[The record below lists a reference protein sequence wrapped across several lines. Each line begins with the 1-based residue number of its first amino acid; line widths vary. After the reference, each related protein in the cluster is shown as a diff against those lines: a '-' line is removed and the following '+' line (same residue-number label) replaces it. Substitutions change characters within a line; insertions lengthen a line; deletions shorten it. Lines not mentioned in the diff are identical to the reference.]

1 MPIDFEDGD
10 TILADHLKQYSGEA
24 YYSEAE
30 VGSTS
35 SAYLA
40 TVTPAPLSGY
50 PTGMVLNFMPNADNA
65 AGPTLNVNGLGAKAI
80 VKDGSTAL
88 AAADMK
94 NGQVVSLVYDGTDF
108 QLVSAP
114 AAGGGPS
121 FGGIVCSK
129 TSDQTITASTVTDVT
144 FTIERVTETPHIT
157 HSTSSNPAEFTINIA
172 GKYRVS
178 GRFAVLTSNSGDW
191 THVIA
196 ALNLNGSSIA
206 QARVAS
212 YASGYPGATG
222 DVTFDW
228 VYSFAATDVVKLQ
241 AYGQT
246 RNFTVLGLS
255 GSVDQTTL
263 CFQYLGA

>member
-40 TVTPAPLSGY
+40 TVTPAPLSDY
-50 PTGMVLNFMPNADNA
+50 PTGMVLNFKLDADNA
-65 AGPTLNVNGLGAKAI
+65 ASPTMNVNGLGARAI

-88 AAADMK
+88 AAADLK
-94 NGQVVSLVYDGTDF
+94 NGQVASLVYDGTNF
-108 QLVSAP
+108 QLITPTAADKAP
-114 AAGGGPS
+114 N

-129 TSDQTITASTVTDVT
+129 TSGQTVTASTVTDVT
-144 FTIERVTETPHIT
+144 FTIERVTETSHIS
-157 HSTSSNPAEFTINIA
+157 HSTSSSPAEFTINTA

-178 GRFAVLTSNSGDW
+178 GRFAISTSNVGDW
-191 THVIA
+191 THVLA
-196 ALNLNGSSIA
+196 ALNLNGNSIA
-206 QARVAS
+206 QARGSS
-212 YASGYPGATG
+212 YSSGYPGATG
-222 DVTFDW
+222 DVPFDW
-228 VYSFAATDVVKLQ
+228 VYSFAANDVVKIQ

-246 RNFTVLGLS
+246 RDFTVLGLS
-255 GSVDQTTL
+255 GSIDQTTL
-263 CFQYLGA
+263 CFEFLGA